1 MIKAYVFDLDGTLH
15 DQEISEREALEK
27 LFRAD
32 VRLEPTPS
40 FSAFL
45 RAWRNAA
52 EEYLSSSPKGGL
64 SFEEKRRGRVMDTY
78 AQFGAELNPDEA
90 GQIFQKYSAH
100 YEKSWRPYAEA
111 APALEALKASF
122 RLGVITNGDG
132 AMQRGKIK
140 ACGVEGFFES
150 ILVSGEAGCAKP
162 EAAIFE
168 LSRKAFGLDAHEMA
182 YVGDRLETDALA
194 AKAAGWQGIW
204 INRKHMPGL
213 ESDPSIRVIQS
224 LLELKDGL

>member
-27 LFRAD
+27 LFRED

-64 SFEEKRRGRVMDTY
+64 SFEAKRRGRVMDSY
-78 AQFGAELNPDEA
+78 SQFGVELGPEEA
-90 GQIFQKYSAH
+90 GLLFQKYSSH

-111 APALEALKASF
+111 VPALEALKPSV

-132 AMQRGKIK
+132 PMQRGKIK
-140 ACGVEGFFES
+140 ACGLDGFFES
-150 ILVSGEAGCAKP
+150 VIVSGEAGCAKP
-162 EAAIFE
+162 DAAIFE
-168 LSRKAFGLDAHEMA
+168 LSRNAFGLAPEEMA

-204 INRKHMPGL
+204 INRKQMPGI

-224 LLELKDGL
+224 LLELKAGP